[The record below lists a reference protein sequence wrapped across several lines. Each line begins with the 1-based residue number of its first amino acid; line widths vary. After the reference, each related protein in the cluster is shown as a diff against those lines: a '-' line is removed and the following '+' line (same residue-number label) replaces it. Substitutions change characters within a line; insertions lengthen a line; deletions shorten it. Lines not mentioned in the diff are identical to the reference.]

1 MDGTSKELKE
11 ISEQI
16 ETSVDTLVEDITKIT
31 NLILEKYAQD
41 SEEESLKVER
51 VS

>member
-1 MDGTSKELKE
+1 MDGTSKELNE

-16 ETSVDTLVEDITKIT
+16 ETSVDTLVEDIAKIAT
-31 NLILEKYAQD
+31 LILEQHSKD
-41 SEEESLKVER
+41 SEEEMPEVVR